1 LITELPSIP
10 ESAVLSLGGFT
21 GYKAAEWN
29 RYFWDS
35 VRRFHPWY
43 FLRHRLGRDNTAW
56 KENDCVYDALKHY
69 LLREFGIFLPEK
81 TLFQV
86 YNRSG
91 KGILPRDLLTAISA
105 VVEPLGLEIE
115 RVVVANDTLRA
126 ALGYSDR
133 VTDLSASAT
142 MDGKPGI
149 CMINIHDGYSHAFY
163 WNLMRA
169 RKFEEDAFRMAL
181 CLRWKTAHPV
191 AFSYQAGLTGYRQML
206 ADFFQGQVQIPGP
219 AAALI
224 LRRLETLQAQCD
236 AINPSAPAALETL
249 AADLTPILDAVRAI
263 LPRKAHPRAV
273 DLLEA
278 GGMLLAIFRLPTQ
291 AA

>member
-1 LITELPSIP
+1 M
-10 ESAVLSLGGFT
+10 LSLGGFT

-29 RYFWDS
+29 RYFWDC

-43 FLRHRLGRDNTAW
+43 FLRHRLGRGSTAW

-69 LLREFGIFLPEK
+69 LVREFGVFLPEK

-91 KGILPRDLLTAISA
+91 KGILPRDLLKAISA

-115 RVVVANDTLRA
+115 CVVVANHTLRA
-126 ALGYSDR
+126 ALGYSER
-133 VTDLSASAT
+133 VTDLSASEA

-149 CMINIHDGYSHAFY
+149 CMINIKGGYSHAFY
-163 WNLMRA
+163 WKNMRA
-169 RKFEEDAFRMAL
+169 RKFQEDAFRMAL
-181 CLRWKTAHPV
+181 CLRWKTAHAV
-191 AFSYQAGLTGYRQML
+191 GFSYQAGLTSYRQML
-206 ADFFQGQVQIPGP
+206 AAFFQAQAQTPEP

-224 LRRLETLQAQCD
+224 LSQLERLQAECD
-236 AINPSAPAALETL
+236 AADPCAPAAMETL
-249 AADLTPILDAVRAI
+249 AANLAPILDAVRGMVSG
-263 LPRKAHPRAV
+263 KTRAQTV

-278 GGMLLAIFRLPTQ
+278 GEMLLAIFRLPIQ